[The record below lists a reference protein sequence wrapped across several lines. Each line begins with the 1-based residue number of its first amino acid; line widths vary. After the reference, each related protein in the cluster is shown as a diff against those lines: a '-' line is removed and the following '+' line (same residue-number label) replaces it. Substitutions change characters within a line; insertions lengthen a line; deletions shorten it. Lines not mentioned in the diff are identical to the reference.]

1 MFHVTESSCYP
12 LKGPFEQCSFNDLT
26 FKSLTADTRT
36 LRVWSIMKAVV
47 LAGGFGTR
55 LRPLTCTRPKLLV
68 FVLNKPLLDWT
79 LEGLAKR
86 GVEEVILAVNYMAE
100 VFINHYGKSKNG
112 IRLHYSKE
120 EKPLGTGGP
129 IKKAEP
135 LIKRAEPFFVLN
147 GDILANINYRELA
160 RKHEE
165 NCALATIALHKVEDP
180 SRYGTV
186 ELTKQNQIKRFVEK
200 PSSWEE
206 PSSLVNAGIYV
217 LDPKIFDYIP
227 SSHPV
232 SIEREV
238 FPKLAKEGSL
248 YGYVFEDVWLDI
260 GEPADYFRANWLLLN
275 KQTERASLEKNSEV
289 ETDVEIIPPIKV
301 AEKVVIKRKS
311 KIGPYAILGKKVNV
325 EKGASIRKSIVFPET
340 TICESASING
350 SVIGE
355 NVTIGKNVKIG
366 EGCIIGDYVTI
377 QDNVVLPPGVSVCP
391 YKKVSESMSTAKCVM

>member
-1 MFHVTESSCYP
+1 
-12 LKGPFEQCSFNDLT
+12 
-26 FKSLTADTRT
+26 
-36 LRVWSIMKAVV
+36 
-47 LAGGFGTR
+47 
-55 LRPLTCTRPKLLV
+55 
-68 FVLNKPLLDWT
+68 LLDWT

-86 GVEEVILAVNYMAE
+86 AVEKVILAVNYMAE
-100 VFINHYGKSKNG
+100 VFMNHYGKSKHG

-129 IKKAEP
+129 IKKAES
-135 LIKRAEPFFVLN
+135 LIKRVEPFFVLN
-147 GDILANINYRELA
+147 GDIFANINYEELA

-200 PSSWEE
+200 PASWEE
-206 PSSLVNAGIYV
+206 PSNLVNAGIYV

-227 SSHPV
+227 SSHSV

-275 KQTERASLEKNSEV
+275 KQTERTSLEKN
-289 ETDVEIIPPIKV
+289 TKIKNDVEIIPPIKV
-301 AEKVVIKRKS
+301 AEKAVIERKS

-325 EKGASIRKSIVFPET
+325 GKGASIRKSIVFPET
-340 TICESASING
+340 TVCESASING

-355 NVTIGKNVKIG
+355 NVVIGKNVKIG
-366 EGCIIGDYVTI
+366 EGCIIGDCVTI
-377 QDNVVLPPGVSVCP
+377 QDNVILPSGVSVCP
-391 YKKVSESMSTAKCVM
+391 HKKVTESMSTAKYVI